1 VGKKIYS
8 IIMTLLSGVAL
19 GMDYSLL
26 AIWLV
31 LLAILNKEFME
42 G

>member
-1 VGKKIYS
+1 MGKKIYS
-8 IIMTLLSGVAL
+8 IIMVLLSGAAL
-19 GMDYSLL
+19 GLDYPLL

-31 LLAILNKEFME
+31 LVAILNKEFME